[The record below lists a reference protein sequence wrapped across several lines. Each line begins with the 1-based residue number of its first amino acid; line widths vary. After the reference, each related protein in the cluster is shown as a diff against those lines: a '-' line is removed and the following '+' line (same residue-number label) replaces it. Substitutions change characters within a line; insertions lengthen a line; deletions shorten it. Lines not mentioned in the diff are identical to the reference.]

1 MRMTGSKPELLAPAG
16 DMEKLRMA
24 VLFGADAVYLG
35 AKDFS
40 LRAQSKNF
48 AAADLP
54 QAVEFAHAHG
64 VKVYLTVNVYPH
76 EQHLVGLTELLP
88 QAEAAGVDAFI
99 IADPGVFNL
108 AGRLA
113 PTVARHISTQA
124 SVTNSEAAAFWRDL
138 GAERVILGR
147 EVSLA
152 NCAEITR
159 KVPIEVEIFVH
170 GAVCMSYSGRCLLS
184 SYLAGRSANLGDC
197 SQPCRWQY
205 RMEEQRR
212 PGEYMPIEEDKW
224 GAYILNSKDLCLL
237 PYMPEILAAG
247 VSSLKIEGRMKS
259 AYYVA
264 NVTRIY
270 RRALDEYWAAW
281 ENLDERTPEK
291 LRENFAAPAEWQE
304 ELEKVSHRKYFSG
317 FAVDK
322 PGSDAYVYNT
332 TYSFRGYDFAGVVQG
347 YDKAN
352 ARLQIQ
358 QRNHLAV
365 GDEVEFIC
373 PGRIEPY
380 KLTIAAMWGENGEER
395 ETLPHA
401 KEIGWIACPDELP
414 EGSILRRPTPE
425 NGGGAH
431 E

>member
-1 MRMTGSKPELLAPAG
+1 MQMTRQKPELLAPAG

-48 AAADLP
+48 AADDLP
-54 QAVEFAHAHG
+54 RAVEFAHAHG

-76 EQHLVGLTELLP
+76 EPHLEGICELLP
-88 QAEAAGVDAFI
+88 KARAAGVDAFI

-108 AGRLA
+108 AGQLA
-113 PTVARHISTQA
+113 PIVARHISTQA
-124 SVTNSEAAAFWRDL
+124 SVTNSEAARFWHDL

-152 NCAEITR
+152 NCGEITR
-159 KVPIEVEIFVH
+159 KVPIEVEIFIH

-184 SYLAGRSANLGDC
+184 SYLTGRSANLGDC
-197 SQPCRWQY
+197 AQPCRWQY

-212 PGEYMPIEEDKW
+212 PGEYMPIEQDKW

-270 RRALDEYWAAW
+270 RQALDAYWDAW
-281 ENLDERTPEK
+281 QK
-291 LRENFAAPAEWQE
+291 LADKTADALRRSFVPPADWQE
-304 ELEKVSHRKYFSG
+304 ELGRVSHRKYFAG
-317 FAVDK
+317 FAVDA
-322 PGSDAYVYNT
+322 PDENAYVYNT
-332 TYSFRGYDFAGVVQG
+332 TYSFRGYDFAGVVLG
-347 YDKAN
+347 YDKEN
-352 ARLQIQ
+352 SRVQIE
-358 QRNHLAV
+358 QRNHLAL

-373 PGRIEPY
+373 PGMEKPY
-380 KLTIAAMWGENGEER
+380 KLVLSAMWGADGEER
-395 ETLPHA
+395 QTLPHA
-401 KEIGWIACPDELP
+401 KEIGWLACPDELP

-425 NGGGAH
+425 NGGGAR